1 MFTYLQGKL
10 HQRMRARNEAS
21 EAGFTLIE
29 LLVVIVI
36 LGVLS
41 AIVVFSVRG
50 INDKGQGSACKTDK
64 STIQTA
70 EEAYFATDN
79 RGAYGTMTQLV
90 DGGFLSNASS
100 WYEVAPSGN
109 TYNITPKTLPAGQAN
124 PCNGI

>member
-1 MFTYLQGKL
+1 MSTYLQGTL
-10 HQRMRARNEAS
+10 RRRTGARNETA

-36 LGVLS
+36 LGILS

-70 EEAYFATDN
+70 EEAYFATN
-79 RGAYGTMTQLV
+79 NKYGDMAALEV
-90 DGGFLSNASS
+90 GGFLSGASQ
-100 WYEVAPSGN
+100 WHKV
-109 TYNITPKTLPAGQAN
+109 TLSNGDKAYAVEPIPGQ
-124 PCNGI
+124 PCNGA

>member
-1 MFTYLQGKL
+1 
-10 HQRMRARNEAS
+10 MRAPNETA

-70 EEAYFATDN
+70 EEAYFASDN
-79 RGAYGTMTQLV
+79 RGAYGTMDQLV
-90 DGGFLSNASS
+90 TGGFLSSASV
-100 WYEVAPSGN
+100 WYEVTLSGN
-109 TYNITPKTLPAGQAN
+109 TYTVTPKAFPAGQTN
-124 PCNGI
+124 PCNAI

>member
-10 HQRMRARNEAS
+10 RQRTRALDETT

-36 LGVLS
+36 LGILS

-70 EEAYFATDN
+70 EEAYFASDN
-79 RGAYGTMTQLV
+79 RGVYGSMAELV
-90 DGGFLSNASS
+90 NGGFLSDASN
-100 WYEVAPSGN
+100 WYDVNPKGA
-109 TYNITPKTLPAGQAN
+109 TYDITPKAALPGGQSN
-124 PCNGI
+124 PCT

>member
-1 MFTYLQGKL
+1 MPTYLQGKL
-10 HQRMRARNEAS
+10 RRRTRARHEGP

-36 LGVLS
+36 LGILS

-70 EEAYFATDN
+70 EEAFFATN
-79 RGAYGTMTQLV
+79 NKYGDMAKLESE
-90 DGGFLSNASS
+90 GFLSSRS
-100 WYEVAPSGN
+100 LWHQV
-109 TYNITPKTLPAGQAN
+109 TLSNNDKAYAVELVPGETN
-124 PCNGI
+124 PCNGV

>member
-1 MFTYLQGKL
+1 
-10 HQRMRARNEAS
+10 MRAQSETT

-36 LGVLS
+36 LGILS

-70 EEAYFATDN
+70 EEALFAN
-79 RGAYGTMTQLV
+79 SGKYGSMQQLV
-90 DGGFLSNASS
+90 DGGFLSSASAWYDATSAAPNAT
-100 WYEVAPSGN
+100 YE
-109 TYNITPKTLPAGQAN
+109 ITPKN
-124 PCNGI
+124 PSPCT

>member
-10 HQRMRARNEAS
+10 HRRLRARNETA

-50 INDKGQGSACKTDK
+50 INDKGQGSACKMDK
-64 STIQTA
+64 STIETA
-70 EEAYFATDN
+70 EEAYFATGD
-79 RGAYGTMTQLV
+79 RGTYGTMAELV
-90 DGGFLSNASS
+90 KAGFLSNPST
-100 WYEVAPSGN
+100 WYDVEPVAPK
-109 TYNITPKTLPAGQAN
+109 YKITPKAKLDNGQPN
-124 PCNGI
+124 PCKE

>member
-1 MFTYLQGKL
+1 M
-10 HQRMRARNEAS
+10 NETA

-36 LGVLS
+36 LGILS

-70 EEAYFATDN
+70 EEAYFAGGN
-79 RGAYGTMTQLV
+79 KYGTVDELV
-90 DGGFLSNASS
+90 TAGFLSTRSI
-100 WYEVAPSGN
+100 WYEVTATATTYTIKAIDAPVGS
-109 TYNITPKTLPAGQAN
+109 PAN
-124 PCNGI
+124 PCAAI

>member
-1 MFTYLQGKL
+1 MFRYLPGKL
-10 HQRMRARNEAS
+10 RRRMRVPNETA

-50 INDKGQGSACKTDK
+50 INDKGQTSACKTDK

-70 EEAYFATDN
+70 EEAYFASDN
-79 RGAYGTMTQLV
+79 RGAYGTMDDLV
-90 DGGFLSNASS
+90 KQGFLSAASS
-100 WYEVAPSGN
+100 WYDAKPNGA
-109 TYNITPKTLPAGQAN
+109 TYDITPAVLPGGRSN
-124 PCNGI
+124 PCS